1 MTLFNAYVTQVFRY
15 NCKLLTVTK
24 NIENEIVVFQSKLL
38 RNGLKLCYSQTIWNN
53 ELHATTKEIDFKDQ
67 TFKSKRD

>member
-38 RNGLKLCYSQTIWNN
+38 RNGLKLCYSQTI
-53 ELHATTKEIDFKDQ
+53 
-67 TFKSKRD
+67 